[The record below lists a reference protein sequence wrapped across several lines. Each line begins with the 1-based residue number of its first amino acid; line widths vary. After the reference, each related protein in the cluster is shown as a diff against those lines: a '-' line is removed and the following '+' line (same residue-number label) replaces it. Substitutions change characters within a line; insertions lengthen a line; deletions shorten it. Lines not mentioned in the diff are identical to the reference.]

1 MAPPGVHGE
10 IGRSQLYII
19 SGPSGAGKGTIVQGL
34 LARRPDL
41 VLSVSYTT
49 RPPRPM
55 ERDGVHYHF
64 VTHETFA
71 LMRQRG
77 EFVES
82 AEVHGNHYGTSRKA
96 IEQALAAGRDV
107 LLEIDVQGAAQVKRQ
122 IPGAVL
128 IFIEPP
134 SLLELEKRLRNR
146 RTEHEEAL
154 SRRLADAY
162 DELRQ
167 KRSFDGVVVNDEVE
181 RAVKEVLQLMEKA
194 KSKGA

>member
-1 MAPPGVHGE
+1 M
-10 IGRSQLYII
+10 LYII

-34 LARRPDL
+34 LVRRPDI

-49 RPPRPM
+49 RPPRPT
-55 ERDGVHYHF
+55 ERDGEHYHF
-64 VTHETFA
+64 VSPTTFR

-77 EFVES
+77 DFVEC
-82 AEVHGNHYGTSRKA
+82 AEVHGNHYGTSRRT
-96 IEQALAAGRDV
+96 IEQALASGRDV

-122 IPGAVL
+122 MPHAVL

-134 SLLELEKRLRNR
+134 SLAILEQRLRNR
-146 RTEHEEAL
+146 RTEQAEAL

-167 KRSFDGVVVNDEVE
+167 KKSFDGVVVNTEVDQ
-181 RAVKEVLQLMEKA
+181 AVEEVLQIMKKA
-194 KSKGA
+194 KERS

>member
-1 MAPPGVHGE
+1 
-10 IGRSQLYII
+10 
-19 SGPSGAGKGTIVQGL
+19 
-34 LARRPDL
+34 
-41 VLSVSYTT
+41 VSYTT
-49 RPPRPM
+49 RSPRPT

-64 VTHETFA
+64 VTPETFA

-82 AEVHGNHYGTSRKA
+82 ADVHGNHYGTSRKA

-122 IPGAVL
+122 MPDAVL

-146 RTEHEEAL
+146 RTEQEEAL

-167 KRSFDGVVVNDEVE
+167 KRSFDGVVINSEVDQ
-181 RAVKEVLQLMEKA
+181 AVKEVLQLMEKA
-194 KSKGA
+194 KSNGPGGPGKKGN

>member
-1 MAPPGVHGE
+1 M
-10 IGRSQLYII
+10 LYII

-34 LARRPDL
+34 LVRRPDI

-49 RPPRPM
+49 RPPRPT
-55 ERDGVHYHF
+55 ERDGEHYHF
-64 VTHETFA
+64 VSPTTFR

-77 EFVES
+77 DFVEC
-82 AEVHGNHYGTSRKA
+82 AEVHGNHYGTSRRT
-96 IEQALAAGRDV
+96 IEEGLASGRDV

-122 IPGAVL
+122 MPHAVL

-134 SLLELEKRLRNR
+134 SLAILEQRLRNR
-146 RTEHEEAL
+146 RTEQAEAL

-167 KRSFDGVVVNDEVE
+167 KKSFDGVVVNTEVDQ
-181 RAVKEVLQLMEKA
+181 AVEEVLQIMKKTKERAEAPIKRSALDPPED
-194 KSKGA
+194 